1 MRLTLRS
8 NPEEALPGVR
18 GPARVDRR
26 TGSLLDRLRPGDVAV
41 LDHPDLD
48 RTTAQALVERGV
60 AAVVNASSFI
70 SGRYPHLGPQ
80 LLADAGVTMVDAVG
94 TRVLTDIKDGAPVRL
109 HDGAVLVDGTQVGAG
124 RELGR
129 AEVAELLEAARTG
142 VSAQLLSLTHNTTDF
157 LRREQGLLLHGEGI
171 PQSRTD
177 LRGRSVVVV
186 SRGQDDRRELRRLR
200 RFIHEQRPVLVGVG
214 PGADA
219 LLAAGHRPDLVVVGE
234 QALTGSGTQGV
245 GRSSAVSDEALR
257 AGKEVVLHL
266 SSPQQVAGSARLDRM
281 SIPHETLRSTGRTED
296 LALLVA
302 DVGGAALV
310 VTVGAHATL
319 EDLLDQQ
326 RDDLAG
332 TSLIRL
338 RVGPKLVAAESIS
351 MLYAGRV
358 RLWHLALV
366 LLSGL
371 LVLAAAVLATPAGQ
385 DWWSQ
390 LTVALSD
397 VLEWFRGLR

>member
-8 NPEEALPGVR
+8 APEEALPGVR

-41 LDHPDLD
+41 LDHVDLD
-48 RTTAQALVERGV
+48 RTTAQALVERRV

-80 LLADAGVTMVDAVG
+80 LLADAGITMVDAVG
-94 TRVLTDIKDGAPVRL
+94 TGVLTDIKDGAQLRL
-109 HDGAVLVDGTQVGAG
+109 DDGAVLVDGTQIGRG

-129 AEVAELLEAARTG
+129 AEVAELLEVARNG

-157 LRREQGLLLHGEGI
+157 LRREQDLLLHGEGI
-171 PQSRTD
+171 PRSRTD
-177 LRGRSVVVV
+177 LQGRSVVVV
-186 SRGQDDRRELRRLR
+186 SRGQDDRGELRRLR

-214 PGADA
+214 RGADA
-219 LLAAGHRPDLVVVGE
+219 LIAAGHRPDLVVVGE
-234 QALTGSGTQGV
+234 QGLTGSGSQGI
-245 GRSSAVSDEALR
+245 RSTAVSDEALR
-257 AGKEVVLHL
+257 AGNQVVLHL
-266 SSPQQVAGSARLDRM
+266 SSSQQVAGSARLDRLA
-281 SIPHETLRSTGRTED
+281 IPHETLTSTGRTDD
-296 LALLVA
+296 LALLLA
-302 DVGGAALV
+302 DVGGADLV
-310 VTVGAHATL
+310 VTVGAHAKL

-358 RLWHLALV
+358 RLWHLVLV

-397 VLEWFRGLR
+397 VLEWVRGLR

>member
-1 MRLTLRS
+1 MRLTLRPA
-8 NPEEALPGVR
+8 PEEVLPGVR

-41 LDHPDLD
+41 LDHLDLD

-94 TRVLTDIKDGAPVRL
+94 TSVLNDIKDGVPVRL
-109 HDGAVLVDGTQVGAG
+109 HDGVVLVDGSQVAAG

-129 AEVAELLEAARTG
+129 AEVAELLDAARTG
-142 VSAQLLSLTHNTTDF
+142 VSAQLMSLTHNTTDF
-157 LRREQGLLLHGEGI
+157 LRREQELLLHGEGI
-171 PQSRTD
+171 PRTRTD
-177 LRGRSVVVV
+177 LRGRPVVVV
-186 SRGQDDRRELRRLR
+186 SSGPDDRRELRLLR
-200 RFIHEQRPVLVGVG
+200 RFVHEQRPVLVGVG
-214 PGADA
+214 AGADA

-234 QALTGSGTQGV
+234 QAVPDAGTRGLS
-245 GRSSAVSDEALR
+245 RTRTVSDEALR
-257 AGKEVVLHL
+257 SAEEVVLHL
-266 SSPQQVAGSARLDRM
+266 SSSQQGAGPARLDRLA
-281 SIPHETLRSTGRTED
+281 IPHQVLRSTGRTED
-296 LALLVA
+296 LALLLA
-302 DVGGAALV
+302 DVGGADLV
-310 VTVGAHATL
+310 VTVGAHARL
-319 EDLLDQQ
+319 EDLLDRQ

-338 RVGPKLVAAESIS
+338 RVGPKLVAAESLA

-366 LLSGL
+366 LLTGL
-371 LVLAAAVLATPAGQ
+371 VLLAAAVLATPAGQ

-390 LTVALSD
+390 LGDALSD
-397 VLEWFRGLR
+397 LPEWSRGLR